1 MSLIHKMISYY
12 MRKKNPIEYARKIGV
27 QIGNDCRLIGSP
39 DWGSEPWLISV
50 GNHTEVSCNVAFITH
65 DGATWCFR
73 NQERYKHTVKF
84 GRINIGDNCFIGAR
98 SIILPGVTIG
108 NNSIIAAGAVVNK
121 DVPSGEVWGGIPAK
135 YIMTTMEYAEKCLSR
150 TPKYDYENYKTNF
163 KL

>member
-121 DVPSGEVWGGIPAK
+121 DVPSGEVWGVFRRNI
-135 YIMTTMEYAEKCLSR
+135 S
-150 TPKYDYENYKTNF
+150 
-163 KL
+163 